1 MLTLLA
7 FFVMALF
14 HTENS
19 HLDLEYGP
27 GIVEKLKTK
36 FHRLAGV
43 GRSTSRVLKQT
54 HSSSVFNNNY
64 GDDEPEFLR
73 VARSLRRKAGY
84 AEDVQSDC
92 ECKLIDEGVGKQSG
106 WHSLKSYQKVVFPMR
121 STEIPTLSKNA
132 RVEEDD
138 FYVENTSST
147 TTSSTRAA
155 QIIPSSTEPPIPPRQ
170 SFSSSYVTESSAFAP
185 SRAVICDPSPSEERK
200 TSQDTFSSEHRG
212 STHERFEASSL
223 PKISPR
229 TAESKFSQPS
239 TVSNLFSPQIILRNN
254 DASGMVEMQK
264 LLDKFQRTRAE
275 RQLNMAEYPSPTQSL
290 SSSTITVTNR
300 QDISVAVSDAI
311 LFQQSRSHTV
321 VSVRSSDLST
331 SSPSSQI
338 HYLEKDSSPGIVS
351 ISVKED
357 ENMFSHG
364 RRIHNTS
371 MSSSTEPPPVVKHPI
386 HSPLLWKSSR
396 LEQLDND
403 LPSNYEEWKKED
415 EKKMHSEAQ
424 HATESHTLS
433 KVSQAASVCKESDDV
448 QNLYYTD
455 FENNIVAGDGN
466 LVSHTLLNLAME
478 EDIPA
483 LMEAMHETYSF
494 EFEDLK
500 DETPSSSSIL
510 HTPETR
516 KARRKARQ
524 ILHVGPREV
533 CEAKVELVTADEEQ
547 TKEPFDTVQFDGNE
561 HPALRAIAAEL
572 LNKLMKNDKKEE
584 LRAERIEQMLAEVLH
599 RPPAPFQ
606 GQIDFRFASASTV
619 AILRKANEKS
629 MKIAREELSTFTDAR
644 TALYEEE
651 GKLAKFRQ
659 NESTAAE
666 SAWKAAESF
675 RKAAESA
682 LAAIESA
689 ANSIAAKNRAK
700 MERMSSNREQEGT
713 SRQQQVPQSSAPGP
727 VYIPYYYHM

>member
-14 HTENS
+14 HTENT

-43 GRSTSRVLKQT
+43 GRNTSRVLKQT

-84 AEDVQSDC
+84 ADDVQSEC

-106 WHSLKSYQKVVFPMR
+106 WHSLKSYQK
-121 STEIPTLSKNA
+121 
-132 RVEEDD
+132 
-138 FYVENTSST
+138 
-147 TTSSTRAA
+147 
-155 QIIPSSTEPPIPPRQ
+155 
-170 SFSSSYVTESSAFAP
+170 
-185 SRAVICDPSPSEERK
+185 
-200 TSQDTFSSEHRG
+200 
-212 STHERFEASSL
+212 
-223 PKISPR
+223 
-229 TAESKFSQPS
+229 
-239 TVSNLFSPQIILRNN
+239 

-371 MSSSTEPPPVVKHPI
+371 MSSSTEPSPVVKHTI

-415 EKKMHSEAQ
+415 EKKMHSEVE
-424 HATESHTLS
+424 HAIESHTLS
-433 KVSQAASVCKESDDV
+433 K
-448 QNLYYTD
+448 
-455 FENNIVAGDGN
+455 IVAGDGN

-524 ILHVGPREV
+524 VYTYLDEVSAIVKREWVDGVHVDYETYQSVNSTNQDDCNTTDIRD
-533 CEAKVELVTADEEQ
+533 CKKDLYSLYIEEQ
-547 TKEPFDTVQFDGNE
+547 ANDDDAPFDMSVS
-561 HPALRAIAAEL
+561 P
-572 LNKLMKNDKKEE
+572 
-584 LRAERIEQMLAEVLH
+584 
-599 RPPAPFQ
+599 
-606 GQIDFRFASASTV
+606 
-619 AILRKANEKS
+619 
-629 MKIAREELSTFTDAR
+629 KIAQWQSRIQNTFRMKPFKKGYVFEVHEDATLHLQLDRSGRPQHRED
-644 TALYEEE
+644 
-651 GKLAKFRQ
+651 
-659 NESTAAE
+659 
-666 SAWKAAESF
+666 
-675 RKAAESA
+675 
-682 LAAIESA
+682 
-689 ANSIAAKNRAK
+689 
-700 MERMSSNREQEGT
+700 
-713 SRQQQVPQSSAPGP
+713 VD
-727 VYIPYYYHM
+727 

>member
-1 MLTLLA
+1 MTEANKPLTPSSSLSSFDHSGRHRSCAVATEPEPNRCSVCVCGKDSQPHSIDGLTRMLPRNRLA
-7 FFVMALF
+7 ETQRGIMSVKR
-14 HTENS
+14 NS
-19 HLDLEYGP
+19 LMGSEQDTSDSSESDLEYGP

-300 QDISVAVSDAI
+300 Q
-311 LFQQSRSHTV
+311 QSRSHTV

-524 ILHVGPREV
+524 VYTYLDEVSAIVKREWVDGVHVDYETYQSVNSTNQDDCNTTDIRD
-533 CEAKVELVTADEEQ
+533 CKKDLYSLYIEEQ
-547 TKEPFDTVQFDGNE
+547 ANDDDAPFDMSVS
-561 HPALRAIAAEL
+561 P
-572 LNKLMKNDKKEE
+572 
-584 LRAERIEQMLAEVLH
+584 
-599 RPPAPFQ
+599 
-606 GQIDFRFASASTV
+606 
-619 AILRKANEKS
+619 
-629 MKIAREELSTFTDAR
+629 KIAQWQSRIQNSTRCA
-644 TALYEEE
+644 
-651 GKLAKFRQ
+651 
-659 NESTAAE
+659 
-666 SAWKAAESF
+666 
-675 RKAAESA
+675 
-682 LAAIESA
+682 
-689 ANSIAAKNRAK
+689 
-700 MERMSSNREQEGT
+700 
-713 SRQQQVPQSSAPGP
+713 
-727 VYIPYYYHM
+727 